1 MNTAFGLAILIVS
14 CIGNA
19 ELWVIM
25 VNRRHSLQ
33 YRHHTLRKIR
43 KLHDIGLIA
52 YPPLILMI
60 AGLNDNG
67 LLRGGRFSDLPA
79 TVQWLIGTTML
90 GFVSFALCVMRYQL
104 RRPPTGYR
112 LLDSQIHI
120 STVGDRPGPVRTGVD
135 TAAATAIDTATGRAE
150 RPHPSDSTSQSDSEP
165 PAVSRLSHLPW
176 NQIRQL
182 EVSTKQ
188 FDLAGGPSSAAPL
201 RIVHFTD
208 VHLVGCPEQAHYE
221 FATDRMLEFAPD
233 AFLFTGDLLDDM
245 RLLPAAV
252 DMFARMAQAAPC
264 YFILG
269 NHDWHLEYKEIRHRI
284 ADTGWIDVAEKTLI
298 TQLSQW
304 SVRLAG
310 TEAPWMGGNPAVP
323 DRSVAQ
329 EDVRLLL
336 SHAPDQRNY
345 AADHDFDLM
354 LCGHNHG
361 GQVVL
366 PIVGPI
372 YSPSC
377 YGVRYAG
384 GAFRHRS
391 MFMHVSRGLGARDP
405 LRWNCRPEVSLLE
418 LRPSAS

>member
-1 MNTAFGLAILIVS
+1 MNTAIGLAILIVS

-33 YRHHTLRKIR
+33 YRHHTLRQIR
-43 KLHDIGLIA
+43 KLHDIGLVA
-52 YPPLILMI
+52 YPPLILII
-60 AGLNDNG
+60 AGLRPNG
-67 LLRGGRFSDLPA
+67 LLRGGQFADLPK
-79 TVQWLIGTTML
+79 TVQWLIAVTLL
-90 GFVSFALCVMRYQL
+90 GFVSFVVCVIRYHL
-104 RRPPTGYR
+104 RRAPAGYQ
-112 LLDSQIHI
+112 LLDSIIHTD
-120 STVGDRPGPVRTGVD
+120 TVGGSPTD
-135 TAAATAIDTATGRAE
+135 TNASPPA
-150 RPHPSDSTSQSDSEP
+150 STS
-165 PAVSRLSHLPW
+165 PAAVDRRSTAGGPSPSRLSRLPF

-188 FDLAGGPSSAAPL
+188 FQLRSGPAHRPTEPSPMAPL
-201 RIVHFTD
+201 RLAHFTD
-208 VHLVGCPEQAHYE
+208 VHLIGCPERAHYE
-221 FATDRMLEFAPD
+221 FAAERMLELRPD

-245 RLLPAAV
+245 RQLPTAV
-252 DMFARMAQAAPC
+252 ELFARMAEVAPC

-269 NHDWHLEYKEIRHRI
+269 NHDWHLEYKEIRQRI
-284 ADTGWIDVAEKTLI
+284 VDTGWIDLAEQTLI
-298 TQLSQW
+298 THLGAW
-304 SVRLAG
+304 KVRFAG

-323 DRSVAQ
+323 DRHVAG

-345 AADHDFDLM
+345 AADNDFDLM

-366 PIVGPI
+366 PVVGPV

-377 YGVRYAG
+377 YGVQYAG
-384 GAFRHRS
+384 GAFRYRS
-391 MFMHVSRGLGARDP
+391 LLMHVSRGLGAKDP

-418 LRPSAS
+418 LSEPVRNNPPREA

>member
-1 MNTAFGLAILIVS
+1 MNTAVGAVILILS

-33 YRHHTLRKIR
+33 YRHHTLKRIR
-43 KLHDIGLIA
+43 HLHDIGLLF
-52 YPPLILMI
+52 YPPLILML
-60 AGLNDNG
+60 AGLRPGG
-67 LLRGGRFSDLPA
+67 LLRGGRFTDLPE
-79 TVQWLIGTTML
+79 TVQWLIAVTMIGT
-90 GFVSFALCVMRYQL
+90 GSFLLSVIRYQR
-104 RRPPTGYR
+104 RRPPQGYQR
-112 LLDSQIHI
+112 LSTKIHTN
-120 STVGDRPGPVRTGVD
+120 TVAS
-135 TAAATAIDTATGRAE
+135 AARQD
-150 RPHPSDSTSQSDSEP
+150 PDP
-165 PAVSRLSHLPW
+165 PASSPPSRLSRLPF

-182 EVSTKQ
+182 EVSTSRFVLPNSTIQ
-188 FDLAGGPSSAAPL
+188 PL
-201 RIVHFTD
+201 RVVHFSD
-208 VHLVGCPEQAHYE
+208 VHLVGCPELAHYR
-221 FATDRMLEFAPD
+221 FATEQMLQLSPD

-252 DMFARMAQAAPC
+252 AMFAQLAETAPC

-284 ADTGWIDVAEKTLI
+284 ADTGWIDVGEKTLV
-298 TQLSQW
+298 TQLAGQT
-304 SVRLAG
+304 VRLAG
-310 TEAPWMGGNPAVP
+310 TEAPWIGDNPGVP
-323 DRSVAQ
+323 TRTEAGESL
-329 EDVRLLL
+329 RLLL

-345 AADHDFDLM
+345 ACRNDFDLM

-366 PIVGPI
+366 PVVGPI

-384 GAFRHRS
+384 GAFRHQDLL
-391 MFMHVSRGLGARDP
+391 MHVSRGLGARDP

-418 LRPSAS
+418 LVSTDADAQ